1 MRQGNG
7 RRRAVARNTRYS
19 SLSGFYNDDAR
30 RISSSER
37 DVGLWWRDDVAGP
50 LHRAA
55 WVSETGELYLVR
67 LGPPEDG
74 GGAVEVLATV
84 DDRDR
89 LERALRGWRER
100 CGESRSL
107 SWLRARAARL
117 DGARDG
123 REQTRSPL
131 ASAGSG
137 AGTMLAAMSSLT
149 SELAHQSRPRPRGS
163 RAAARS
169 PRRAASRLEPGLS
182 LPK

>member
-1 MRQGNG
+1 MRQVNG
-7 RRRAVARNTRYS
+7 ERRATRPERYS
-19 SLSGFYNDDAR
+19 SLSSFYNDDPR
-30 RISSSER
+30 RVRSSER
-37 DVGLWWRDDVAGP
+37 DVGLWWRETANGP

-67 LGPPEDG
+67 LGPPEQG

-84 DDRDR
+84 AERDR

-107 SWLRARAARL
+107 SWLRTRAAGL
-117 DGARDG
+117 GGAGESG
-123 REQTRSPL
+123 REAPRSPL

-149 SELAHQSRPRPRGS
+149 SELAHQSRPRA
-163 RAAARS
+163 RATARS
-169 PRRAASRLEPGLS
+169 ARLSTSKLAPGIS
-182 LPK
+182 LPAK

>member
-1 MRQGNG
+1 MSQCDG
-7 RRRAVARNTRYS
+7 RRRATARKTRYS
-19 SLSGFYNDDAR
+19 SLSSFYNDDAR

-37 DVGLWWRDDVAGP
+37 DVGLWWRDDAAGP

-67 LGPPEDG
+67 LGPPEQG

-100 CGESRSL
+100 CGGSRSL
-107 SWLRARAARL
+107 AWLRTRAARL
-117 DGARDG
+117 DAARDG
-123 REQTRSPL
+123 RVEPRSPL
-131 ASAGSG
+131 ASVGSG

-149 SELAHQSRPRPRGS
+149 SELAHQSRPRARATS
-163 RAAARS
+163 RSARLS
-169 PRRAASRLEPGLS
+169 TSRLTPGMS
-182 LPK
+182 LPAK

>member
-7 RRRAVARNTRYS
+7 RRRAAAQNARYS

-30 RISSSER
+30 RIGSSER
-37 DVGLWWRDDVAGP
+37 DIGLWWRDDAAGP

-55 WVSETGELYLVR
+55 WVTETGELYLVR
-67 LGPPEDG
+67 LGPPEEG

-107 SWLRARAARL
+107 AWLRARAARL

-123 REQTRSPL
+123 RVEARSPL

-149 SELAHQSRPRPRGS
+149 SELAHQSRPRA
-163 RAAARS
+163 RATARS
-169 PRRAASRLEPGLS
+169 ARLSTSRLAPGIS
-182 LPK
+182 LPAK